1 MELPKVCATPIPCR
15 INTDSVKSRPR
26 NIFGWPEGAEITL
39 SVRKLPEQFWKPSA
53 AFSLQTRD
61 FAAVGF
67 YGYLL
72 FCGIFRHMHLF
83 FFGCPQ
89 RGKAL
94 KTFGFW
100 MVFLKITTKS

>member
-67 YGYLL
+67 FGDLL
-72 FCGIFRHMHLF
+72 FFGIFLHTHILF
-83 FFGCPQ
+83 FGGPP
-89 RGKAL
+89 GEENSK
-94 KTFGFW
+94 KYW
-100 MVFLKITTKS
+100 FLTVLFEMLT

>member
-67 YGYLL
+67 FRDLW
-72 FCGIFRHMHLF
+72 FFGIFRHTPFLF
-83 FFGCPQ
+83 FGWPA
-89 RGKAL
+89 REENL
-94 KTFGFW
+94 KTFWFCTASER
-100 MVFLKITTKS
+100 FATR